1 MMPTAMTSSIAF
13 WGALIR
19 FNSGFGC
26 PTKGSSFTHAL
37 PIGAGAQPAFLIT
50 DNPCGDKNQESSRP
64 FVPKTLG
71 RWKPAPW
78 LRSGGVFLSPAVWR
92 QCFVHDV
99 KHFLKKLSYG
109 THVIGL
115 RSDPDQRSDVD

>member
-1 MMPTAMTSSIAF
+1 LERERNQRFSSPI
-13 WGALIR
+13 IR
-19 FNSGFGC
+19 AVIR
-26 PTKGSSFTHAL
+26 TKKVAGHSF
-37 PIGAGAQPAFLIT
+37 Q
-50 DNPCGDKNQESSRP
+50 R
-64 FVPKTLG
+64 TLG

-115 RSDPDQRSDVD
+115 RSDPDQLSDVD